1 MPSFWQPAGF
11 MPVCGTGSA
20 RPRKRGRSWRGSATT
35 NEAPNREPPPVDDAL
50 VTPAAARMIESVA
63 RTVQRAERTNE
74 VNLMSIANSI
84 RAQIP
89 PIHPEGYPFIGGF
102 ALASLIL
109 FWIWTPLGWIGTV
122 LTVWCALFFRDP
134 VRVTPVREG
143 IVVAPADGRVSMMTQ
158 VLPPAELGLGD
169 RPLPRISIFMSV
181 FNCHVN
187 RSPVAG
193 RIDRIAYRPG
203 NFINAELDKASE
215 DNERNSLV
223 ISTPNGRIG
232 VIQIAGLVARR
243 IVSFVREGQSIG
255 AGERFGLIRFGSRL
269 DVYLPEGTK
278 ALVSEG
284 QTAVAGETILA
295 DFRLGDAG
303 RTYRAD

>member
-1 MPSFWQPAGF
+1 
-11 MPVCGTGSA
+11 
-20 RPRKRGRSWRGSATT
+20 
-35 NEAPNREPPPVDDAL
+35 
-50 VTPAAARMIESVA
+50 MIETTLSHKG
-63 RTVQRAERTNE
+63 RGDERSM
-74 VNLMSIANSI
+74 MSIAKSI
-84 RAQIP
+84 REQIP

-109 FWIWTPLGWIGTV
+109 FWLWTPLGWIGTV

-134 VRVTPVREG
+134 VRVTPIREG
-143 IVVAPADGRVSMMTQ
+143 IVVAPADGRVSLIMQ
-158 VLPPAELGLGD
+158 ALPPAELGLGD
-169 RPLPRISIFMSV
+169 RPLPRISIFMNV

-187 RSPVAG
+187 RSPIAG

-203 NFINAELDKASE
+203 KFINAELDKASE

-223 ISTPNGRIG
+223 ISTQNYGRIG

-243 IVSFVREGQSIG
+243 IVSFVREGQQIG

-295 DFRLGDAG
+295 DFRLDDAG
-303 RTYRAD
+303 RTYRVD